1 MSEYSQ
7 ESAKNE
13 DDKMEKIEVKK
24 IRSLE
29 DEKKLLTSQPL
40 KLSTSF
46 SSNPLMLQ
54 GTASHVGK
62 SILVAALCHIFKN
75 QGLKVAPFKAQNM
88 ALNSFVTLD
97 GGEIGRAQAF
107 QAEAAGIEPCVD
119 MNPILLKPTSD
130 MVAQVIIHGKV
141 YGNMKAQEYHRFK
154 KEAATYVMES
164 YKRLSEKNDVIVIEG
179 AGSPAEINLRE
190 NDIANMGLAEMVDA
204 PVILIGDIDRGGVFA
219 SLVGT
224 MELLTPSER
233 KRIRGFIINK
243 FRGDLKLLEPGID
256 FLESK
261 TGLPVFGVVPYLKD
275 IILPDEDG
283 VALDRS
289 QKSEVRS
296 QKKINISVIKLPRI
310 SNFTD
315 FDPFR
320 FEPDIALRYVT
331 DPAELDGVDS
341 IIIPGSKNTLED
353 MEWLQ
358 KSGIAN
364 AITNYAK
371 QGGRVIGI
379 CGGFQML
386 GKAVKD
392 LYGVESTLKEIKGLG
407 LLDMET
413 ILELEK
419 KTYQVKAQIP
429 SSPPLAKRGRGDCL
443 VKGYEIHMGETTG
456 REQPFSI
463 ITDRNGAS
471 VSIEDGGV
479 SRDGKVWGTYI
490 HGIFDNDEFRTGFLN
505 SIRDEKGFKNQCP
518 VLFQIK
524 RCEEIKKMAEII
536 HESIDMKKIY
546 EIIGVE
552 CSVR

>member
-1 MSEYSQ
+1 
-7 ESAKNE
+7 
-13 DDKMEKIEVKK
+13 
-24 IRSLE
+24 
-29 DEKKLLTSQPL
+29 
-40 KLSTSF
+40 
-46 SSNPLMLQ
+46 
-54 GTASHVGK
+54 
-62 SILVAALCHIFKN
+62 
-75 QGLKVAPFKAQNM
+75 
-88 ALNSFVTLD
+88 
-97 GGEIGRAQAF
+97 
-107 QAEAAGIEPCVD
+107 
-119 MNPILLKPTSD
+119 
-130 MVAQVIIHGKV
+130 
-141 YGNMKAQEYHRFK
+141 
-154 KEAATYVMES
+154 
-164 YKRLSEKNDVIVIEG
+164 
-179 AGSPAEINLRE
+179 LRE

-320 FEPDIALRYVT
+320 FEPDVAVRYVT
-331 DPAELDGVDS
+331 KPVELDNADVV
-341 IIIPGSKNTLED
+341 ILPGSKNTLED
-353 MEWLQ
+353 IDWL
-358 KSGIAN
+358 KN
-364 AITNYAK
+364 AIIYFAEH
-371 QGGRVIGI
+371 GGRVIGI